1 MKTGKTKLFALLMG
15 LSLMIPTAVG
25 AAPVTGS
32 ADAPEASPVANLAVG
47 QTDINGVTVPGVY
60 LVTSESKVAFIPNGV
75 GLVVINKDIA
85 LPFGAYY
92 VN

>member
-1 MKTGKTKLFALLMG
+1 MKTAKTKWIALLMG
-15 LSLMIPTAVG
+15 LSLMVPTAAG
-25 AAPVTGS
+25 AAPESSTTNVIDES
-32 ADAPEASPVANLAVG
+32 PWASLAVG
-47 QTDINGVTVPGVY
+47 QTNVDGVTVPGVY

-75 GLVVINKDIA
+75 GLVVINKEIA